1 MADLN
6 NITVTGRLGADAV
19 VKTTPNGKY
28 IMEVPVAVNTGYGDY
43 RKTIWF
49 KVKQFGERVNNVVGL
64 YTKGSLVAVSGDFDT
79 DEWTDRDN
87 VEHKDLVIKTSSLK
101 LLYQKV
107 DESKPQE
114 TVDESDM
121 AVF

>member
-49 KVKQFGERVNNVVGL
+49 KVKQFGERVNNTVGL
-64 YTKGSLVAVSGDFDT
+64 FTKGSLVAVSGEFDT
-79 DEWTDRDN
+79 DEWTGKDS

-101 LLYQKV
+101 LLYQKA

-114 TVDESDM
+114 TVDEPD
-121 AVF
+121 AVVF

>member
-28 IMEVPVAVNTGYGDY
+28 IMEVPIAVNIGYGDY

-49 KVKQFGERVNNVVGL
+49 KVKQFGERVNNIVGL
-64 YTKGSLVAVSGDFDT
+64 FTKGSLVAVSGEFDT
-79 DEWTDRDN
+79 DEWTGKDS
-87 VEHKDLVIKTSSLK
+87 VEHKDLVIKASSLN
-101 LLYQKV
+101 LLYQKA
-107 DESKPQE
+107 DESKSQE
-114 TVDESDM
+114 TVDESDVV
-121 AVF
+121 VF

>member
-28 IMEVPVAVNTGYGDY
+28 IMEVPIAVNIWYGDY

-49 KVKQFGERVNNVVGL
+49 KVRQFGERVNNIVGL
-64 YTKGSLVAVSGDFDT
+64 FTKGSLVAVSGELDI
-79 DEWTDRDN
+79 DEWTGKDS
-87 VEHKDLVIKTSSLK
+87 VEHKDLVIKASSLK
-101 LLYQKV
+101 LLYQKA

-114 TVDESDM
+114 TVDESDVV
-121 AVF
+121 AF

>member
-28 IMEVPVAVNTGYGDY
+28 IMEVPIAVNIGYGDY

-49 KVKQFGERVNNVVGL
+49 KVRQFGERVNNIVGL
-64 YTKGSLVAVSGDFDT
+64 FTKGSLVAVSGEFDT
-79 DEWTDRDN
+79 DEWTGKDS
-87 VEHKDLVIKTSSLK
+87 VEHKDLVIKASSLN
-101 LLYQKV
+101 LLYQKA

-114 TVDESDM
+114 TVDESDVV
-121 AVF
+121 AF

>member
-28 IMEVPVAVNTGYGDY
+28 IMEVPIAVNIGYGDY

-49 KVKQFGERVNNVVGL
+49 KVRQFGERVNNIVGL
-64 YTKGSLVAVSGDFDT
+64 FTKGSLVAVSGEFDT
-79 DEWTDRDN
+79 DEWTGKDS
-87 VEHKDLVIKTSSLK
+87 VEHKDLVIKASSLQ
-101 LLYQKV
+101 LLYQKA

-114 TVDESDM
+114 TVDESDVV
-121 AVF
+121 AF

>member
-28 IMEVPVAVNTGYGDY
+28 IMEVPVAVNIGYGDY

-49 KVKQFGERVNNVVGL
+49 KVKQFGERVNNIVSL
-64 YTKGSLVAVSGDFDT
+64 FTKGSLVAVSGEFDT
-79 DEWTDRDN
+79 DEWTGKDS
-87 VEHKDLVIKTSSLK
+87 VEHKDPVIKASSLK
-101 LLYQKV
+101 LLYQKA

-114 TVDESDM
+114 TVDESDVV
-121 AVF
+121 AF

>member
-28 IMEVPVAVNTGYGDY
+28 IMEVPIAVNIGYGDY

-49 KVKQFGERVNNVVGL
+49 KVKQFGERVNNIVGL
-64 YTKGSLVAVSGDFDT
+64 FTKGSLVAVSGEFDT
-79 DEWTDRDN
+79 DEWTGKDS
-87 VEHKDLVIKTSSLK
+87 VEHKDLVIKASSLN
-101 LLYQKV
+101 LLYQKA

-114 TVDESDM
+114 TVDESDVV
-121 AVF
+121 VF

>member
-28 IMEVPVAVNTGYGDY
+28 IMEVPIAVNTGYGDY

-49 KVKQFGERVNNVVGL
+49 KVRQFGERVNNIVGL
-64 YTKGSLVAVSGDFDT
+64 FTKGSLVAVSGEFDT
-79 DEWTDRDN
+79 DEWTGKDS
-87 VEHKDLVIKTSSLK
+87 VEHKDLVIKASSLK
-101 LLYQKV
+101 LLYQKA

-114 TVDESDM
+114 TVDESDVV
-121 AVF
+121 AF